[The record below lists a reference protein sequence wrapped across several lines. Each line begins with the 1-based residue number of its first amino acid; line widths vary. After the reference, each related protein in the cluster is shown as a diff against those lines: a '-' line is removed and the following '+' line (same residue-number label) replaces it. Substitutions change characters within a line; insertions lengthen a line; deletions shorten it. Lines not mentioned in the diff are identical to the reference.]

1 MVATKRGGVA
11 ILTEEKKDE
20 KERRKSIAW
29 WLIVALLFIL
39 AICRFTC
46 QKEAVVPLVPPEG
59 EYFSQERQEQ
69 KPGHVGTSIP
79 ASAVVRNGEAI
90 ISITNTGSCAY
101 TPYTLVEG
109 KEVYRSSRILE
120 PGEKVTVLLPV
131 DNTAKECVTY
141 IQVPTG
147 EKFSVTTKLIH

>member
-20 KERRKSIAW
+20 KERRKSIAP
-29 WLIVALLFIL
+29 WLIVILLL
-39 AICRFTC
+39 VLVMCRVTC
-46 QKEAVVPLVPPEG
+46 QKQEEVSVPG
-59 EYFSQERQEQ
+59 NEYFSQEQQEQ
-69 KPGHVGTSIP
+69 KPGQVGTSIP

-147 EKFSVTTKLIH
+147 EKFSVTTKLVH